1 VVMKSIRDVA
11 GGELAWVQPA
21 RTRQAFELRSAG
33 RTQGAPELDEVVGTL
48 VWARMS
54 LATGETADGSWTF
67 KREGFWHPRVT
78 VRLAGSEDNIAQFSP
93 NWGGGGTLDIVGH
106 PQFRFG
112 SANFWR
118 SQWDWLDSADKP
130 LVHFKSR
137 QGLLKL
143 EGQVEIE
150 PQAIASPD
158 APLLVVLGWYLL
170 VLFARDAAA
179 SSAGTVAVMGGATI

>member
-1 VVMKSIRDVA
+1 MRSIRDVA

-21 RTRQAFELRSAG
+21 RTKQAFELHSG
-33 RTQGAPELDEVVGTL
+33 DEVVGTL

-78 VRLAGSEDNIAQFSP
+78 VRVAASEDNVALFSP
-93 NWGGGGTLDIVGH
+93 NWGGGGTLDLVGR
-106 PQFRFG
+106 QQLRFG

-118 SQWDWLDSADKP
+118 SQWDWLDAAGKP

-143 EGQVEIE
+143 EGQVEI
-150 PQAIASPD
+150 AADAATSPD
-158 APLLVVLGWYLL
+158 VPLLVVLGWYLL